1 MISVILT
8 TYERRELLA
17 RALASV
23 LAQTHTDREV
33 IVVDDGSTDGTV
45 EFLAAQP
52 MTSIRIAHSRNTVLH
67 HPAARGPAVA
77 RNAGL
82 KRAQGELIT
91 FLDSDDVWRPSA
103 LAELAQAL
111 LQHPDAGF
119 AYCDYQI
126 PSCSTRK
133 LGGVSDIFDPLLQT
147 DFLVTGGVMIRRSI
161 ATAVGEFDPLCSPA
175 EDWDYWLRMAALV
188 PGAYLP
194 LSLIT
199 IDAPADSLSRAPG
212 GAIFG
217 ANIRVMRKA
226 LGWCLTNRPASVRLA
241 RECLRRNLLAS
252 ARYHRRHRAFGR
264 SMRDLVMVARGR

>member
-23 LAQTHTDREV
+23 LAQTLTDREV

-52 MTSIRIAHSRNTVLH
+52 VTGVRIAHSRN
-67 HPAARGPAVA
+67 PAVV

-111 LQHPDAGF
+111 YQHPDAGF

-126 PSCSTRK
+126 PSSSTPK
-133 LGGVSDIFDPLLQT
+133 LGGVSDVFDLLLQT

-226 LGWCLTNRPASVRLA
+226 LGWCLTNRPASARLA

-252 ARYHRRHRAFGR
+252 ARYHRRRRAFGR

>member
-23 LAQTHTDREV
+23 LAQTLTDREV

-52 MTSIRIAHSRNTVLH
+52 VTSIRIAHSGN
-67 HPAARGPAVA
+67 PAVV

-91 FLDSDDVWRPSA
+91 FLDSDDIWRPSA

-111 LQHPDAGF
+111 YQHPDAGF
-119 AYCDYQI
+119 AYCDYQAQA
-126 PSCSTRK
+126 SSTPK
-133 LGGVSDIFDPLLQT
+133 SAGAIDVFDPLLQT

-199 IDAPADSLSRAPG
+199 IEAPANTACWPPCSS
-212 GAIFG
+212 I
-217 ANIRVMRKA
+217 
-226 LGWCLTNRPASVRLA
+226 
-241 RECLRRNLLAS
+241 
-252 ARYHRRHRAFGR
+252 GR
-264 SMRDLVMVARGR
+264 SPRRTRAASRLSWAW

>member
-1 MISVILT
+1 VISVILT
-8 TYERRELLA
+8 TYERRTLVA
-17 RALASV
+17 RGLASV
-23 LAQTHTDREV
+23 FSQTLTDREV
-33 IVVDDGSTDGTV
+33 IVVDDGSTDDTV
-45 EFLAAQP
+45 EFLGTQP
-52 MTSIRIAHSRNTVLH
+52 VTLIRLAHSGN
-67 HPAARGPAVA
+67 PAVV

-91 FLDSDDVWRPSA
+91 FLDSDDVWRTTA

-111 LQHPDAGF
+111 YQHPEAGF

-126 PSCSTRK
+126 PSSSTPK
-133 LGGVSDIFDPLLQT
+133 SAGAIDVFDPLLQT
-147 DFLVTGGVMIRRSI
+147 DFLVTGGVLIRRSL
-161 ATAVGEFDPLCSPA
+161 ADAVGEFDPRCSPA
-175 EDWDYWLRMAALV
+175 EDWDYWLRMAALF
-188 PGAYLP
+188 PGAYVP
-194 LSLIT
+194 VSLIS
-199 IDAPADSLSRAPG
+199 IDSPSDSISRAPG
-212 GAIFG
+212 GAIYG